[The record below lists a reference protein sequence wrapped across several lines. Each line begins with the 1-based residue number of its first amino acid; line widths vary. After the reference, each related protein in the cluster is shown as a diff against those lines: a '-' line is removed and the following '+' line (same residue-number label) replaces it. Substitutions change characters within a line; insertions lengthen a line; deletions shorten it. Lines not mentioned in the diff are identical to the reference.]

1 MNRLLS
7 LVLGLAMVVAPVAQ
21 AHAAPPT
28 ETAQPAPPPD
38 PGAAERNAEL
48 RRAKTVRNVGAI
60 SLATG
65 FVLVGV
71 SGITYL
77 MRNSA
82 LRRAD
87 RQKYYVDEQRLIERA
102 RRRHVATFV
111 GLGLG
116 AGLTVIGTGLLIAG
130 ATWANRANRRTVFT
144 PTLSPSYAGAAA
156 TIRF

>member
-1 MNRLLS
+1 MSRLLS
-7 LVLGLAMVVAPVAQ
+7 LVLGLAIALAPVAQ
-21 AHAAPPT
+21 AKAAPPT
-28 ETAQPAPPPD
+28 EQTQPAPPPD
-38 PGAAERNAEL
+38 TGAAERNAEL
-48 RRAKTVRNVGAI
+48 RRAKSVRNVGAI
-60 SLATG
+60 SLASG
-65 FVLVGV
+65 VAMLGV
-71 SGITYL
+71 SGIAYL

-82 LRRAD
+82 LRRAN

-130 ATWANRANRRTVFT
+130 AAWANRANRRTVFT

-156 TIRF
+156 TVRF

>member
-1 MNRLLS
+1 VNRLLS
-7 LVLGLAMVVAPVAQ
+7 FVLGLTIALAPVAR

-28 ETAQPAPPPD
+28 EAGQPD
-38 PGAAERNAEL
+38 PSAVQRNDEL
-48 RRAKTVRNVGAI
+48 RRAKQLRTVGAI

-65 FVLVGV
+65 FAMFGM
-71 SGITYL
+71 SGIAYL

-87 RQKYYVDEQRLIERA
+87 RQKFYVDEQRLIERA

-116 AGLTVIGTGLLIAG
+116 TGLTVVGTGLLIAG
-130 ATWANRANRRTVFT
+130 AAWANRANRRTVFA
-144 PTLSPSYAGAAA
+144 PSLAPGFAGASA
-156 TIRF
+156 TVRF